1 MYFKETFSS
10 EGGLKKCSQLKDE
23 KQYILITIRLKPSGL
38 AWNDFVHHARGVEGG
53 VEDVLT
59 LRCEWVENGGCC

>member
-38 AWNDFVHHARGVEGG
+38 AWNDFVHHARGREAR
-53 VEDVLT
+53 
-59 LRCEWVENGGCC
+59 LRVY